1 MKIRKSSGQGPLQN
15 EKSFEVLADEDQL
28 EVIGGTGDE
37 LIVWPHA
44 IDLE

>member
-1 MKIRKSSGQGPLQN
+1 MKLSKSGGKVPVQN
-15 EKSFEVLADEDQL
+15 EMSVEVLSEEDQL

-44 IDLE
+44 FDMA